1 MKKYYLVKETTLF
14 VDPHGDADVG
24 GTLKRVEFTDDYN
37 DLDLSKIYNED
48 LEEVNE
54 DGYDG
59 SEDGY
64 NAQYTEL
71 DIVEITETQSIEYTK
86 IIDSFYNL

>member
-37 DLDLSKIYNED
+37 DLDLSKICN
-48 LEEVNE
+48 
-54 DGYDG
+54 
-59 SEDGY
+59 
-64 NAQYTEL
+64 TF
-71 DIVEITETQSIEYTK
+71 T
-86 IIDSFYNL
+86 